1 MRKIYLVDEFPL
13 EENILKS
20 SDYSS
25 KIIYSFIGRPFLKIM
40 NSKKEFIFSLLC
52 DDKKLE
58 IILNDTKYSDLF
70 EQIFKKIIQYIYKI
84 DQFNSIVIRN
94 NLIDYQKNINE
105 IIFNFK
111 NIRSLRLFIQI
122 LKSYKFN
129 MLLEESYRI
138 DFKNKNIIKLKN
150 FIKKDTIYFIKCR
163 NIFLSLFFFFI
174 GAISETPNI
183 IFGNKLCK
191 LLKKTKYFKTK
202 ESDITVFL
210 VSTNTDSRFFNS
222 LEMRRNIFEALS
234 NEKII
239 KKYSEV
245 ISEPKFIKYSK
256 SNFKIKKNKDEIVTI
271 SYDDYFPNKEICK
284 ELKKMIEQE
293 TSYKVKLVKTDFKK
307 VKNTFDFRLHIIHNS
322 YNNKFWLY
330 YLLGIISP
338 LRKMDKDIFNSYY
351 SKLIEA
357 LENSKIDNSKF
368 IKRINDN
375 YCLFFPICTIK
386 NNSLTR
392 ERKSIY

>member
-138 DFKNKNIIKLKN
+138 DFKNKKIIKLKN

-191 LLKKTKYFKTK
+191 LLKKKKYFKTK

-256 SNFKIKKNKDEIVTI
+256 SNFKINKNKDEIVTI
-271 SYDDYFPNKEICK
+271 SYDDYFPS
-284 ELKKMIEQE
+284 KK
-293 TSYKVKLVKTDFKK
+293 YFLDF
-307 VKNTFDFRLHIIHNS
+307 
-322 YNNKFWLY
+322 
-330 YLLGIISP
+330 
-338 LRKMDKDIFNSYY
+338 
-351 SKLIEA
+351 
-357 LENSKIDNSKF
+357 
-368 IKRINDN
+368 
-375 YCLFFPICTIK
+375 
-386 NNSLTR
+386 
-392 ERKSIY
+392 